1 MDNPLLKHVFKQ
13 AAMQEHAKELK
24 KGKKFGDRPDYTPDD
39 ITELKSDEVFVFG
52 SNLKGHHR
60 GGAAKIAMEKF
71 GAKWGIGKG
80 LSGQSYAIPTSGIPL
95 YELADYVNEFLQF
108 ALIHDDLLFYVT
120 KIGCGNAGHTIDEI
134 APLFVDAKQLD
145 NVRLPSE
152 FLAFLNLNFDFSRGT
167 KAPKAVKLQNYGQVR
182 TLADL
187 AMTLNS
193 QNHYDNPKKLL
204 SDLNP
209 LIYLYRMRGTVTDDA
224 LDSFKAMLE
233 KNADAWFHNGQ
244 FDIDQMFEHL
254 QNEADN
260 DALSAIDLI
269 YSRRAN
275 AKIARVVMLMN
286 EIARYTNP
294 KDLISDIHLAL
305 LENGA
310 NQNGCHP
317 IFWNDSFHY
326 PFYFFEGG
334 IEHLWDSIIDNDGY
348 LDNDKLQKV
357 MFDNHEQSVHT
368 DGLPEVIRNDYDDD
382 GPCLPEVFFPK
393 ENGTGPIY
401 VQFGETT
408 FVKSCGEGK
417 GPRQWPELYEMQFL
431 TPILKRLCTGENP
444 EYIYTGVYLP
454 IRDYSR
460 PVYHSSGK
468 VYFENEKDKKLYLM
482 GRLKEYKANQ
492 KNNEQS

>member
-1 MDNPLLKHVFKQ
+1 M
-13 AAMQEHAKELK
+13 
-24 KGKKFGDRPDYTPDD
+24 
-39 ITELKSDEVFVFG
+39 
-52 SNLKGHHR
+52 
-60 GGAAKIAMEKF
+60 
-71 GAKWGIGKG
+71 
-80 LSGQSYAIPTSGIPL
+80 
-95 YELADYVNEFLQF
+95 
-108 ALIHDDLLFYVT
+108 
-120 KIGCGNAGHTIDEI
+120 
-134 APLFVDAKQLD
+134 D

-193 QNHYDNPKKLL
+193 QNHYDNPQMLL
-204 SDLNP
+204 ADLNP
-209 LIYLYRMRGTVTDDA
+209 LIYLYRRRGTVTDDA

-310 NQNGCHP
+310 NQNGYHP

-382 GPCLPEVFFPK
+382 GPCHPEVFFPK